1 MKLDKPILVISFSI
15 ALSVPVLAQAAA
27 FGIYDPR
34 SLGMGGVGVTMAT
47 ARNASFFNP
56 AMLSATREDDDFA
69 LGVPI
74 VAARANDPDKALDD
88 IDALETSGDDLS
100 NTLRAFDAAPTAP
113 NATAAASSLAVF
125 NTDLNKISNK
135 VLDADVFAGAILTI
149 PSKKFGV
156 GVHVSGRANF
166 GAKFVFAGTDQALIS
181 GLATDLNQ
189 CAADPVGNAANCT
202 SAQAT
207 VDADGQITNLQ
218 SRLLV
223 RGLALSEA
231 GLAFARRFGS
241 AGNTDIGITLKAQ
254 RIRTYDYAIST
265 QETEI
270 DTRRGERNENSANID
285 LGIAKAF
292 GESYKAGLVVKNV
305 LRKEFITVLG
315 NKIELRPQARLGMS
329 HHRSWGNI
337 GIDLDLT
344 KNKPVAEGFDKETR
358 FVAVGAEIDVFST
371 LQLRLG
377 YRHDLAG
384 NYDGMPSVGLGF
396 SPFGV
401 HIDAAIAGNDKE
413 MAAGVQLGFNF

>member
-1 MKLDKPILVISFSI
+1 MKLDKSLWAISFSI
-15 ALSVPVLAQAAA
+15 ALCVPVFAQAAA

-56 AMLSATREDDDFA
+56 AMLSATRDDDDFA

-74 VAARANDPDKALDD
+74 VAARATDPDKALDD

-100 NTLRAFDAAPTAP
+100 IALRAFDAAPTAP
-113 NATAAASSLAVF
+113 NATAAASSLSAF
-125 NTDLNKISNK
+125 STDLNKVSNK

-156 GVHVSGRANF
+156 GVHVSGRVNF

-189 CAADPVGNAANCT
+189 CAAGNAASCT
-202 SAQAT
+202 SARAT
-207 VDADGQITNLQ
+207 VDANGQITNLQ

-270 DTRRGERNENSANID
+270 DTSRGERNENSANID

-292 GESYKAGLVVKNV
+292 GESYKVGLVVKNV

-315 NKIELRPQARLGMS
+315 NKIELKPQARLGVS

-344 KNKPVAEGFDKETR
+344 ENKPIAEGFDKETR
-358 FVAVGAEIDVFST
+358 FVAIGAELDVFST
-371 LQLRLG
+371 LQFRLG

-413 MAAGVQLGFNF
+413 MAAGIQLGFNF